1 MVSFIWSGNP
11 CLVSSPLLADTE
23 LAKLTSL
30 AETPQRDHWRSGS
43 EVDYLSKTVIF
54 WLTNL
59 SWCGSSCPN
68 TIIQV
73 TSELKTYEW
82 KYYSGSLQVSQ
93 FYY

>member
-11 CLVSSPLLADTE
+11 CLVSSPKLADTE

-43 EVDYLSKTVIF
+43 EVDYLSKTVIILVDKLVLV
-54 WLTNL
+54 WITL
-59 SWCGSSCPN
+59 PN

-73 TSELKTYEW
+73 TW
-82 KYYSGSLQVSQ
+82 
-93 FYY
+93 